1 VQSGNTFSQIK
12 KSVLLTTVGASAL
25 LLSSG
30 AYAQQVVGETETVVV
45 TGSHISSAGYVAP
58 TPVTAVSSRELS
70 DANPSRVVDALRQLP
85 LLSGTVGTNGATGN
99 GTNGQTAL
107 VLRNLTVGNTL
118 VLLNGNRIS
127 PTKIGEG
134 GNLYSG
140 VDISMLP
147 MQFLQRTDIVT
158 GGAGAVYGSDAVA
171 GVVNFILDKNFNG
184 VKGSIDGGQDDS
196 GYQKE
201 KGLKFAMGTAFGGGH
216 GHFEAS
222 AEFYQ
227 NSGMFS
233 NLDTKTGKK
242 ACAIINLPAGGVA
255 GQQLLCNVRTAN
267 ANFQGLVS
275 SGPLKG
281 LTFDNAGNPTTFNYG
296 TLLNGSTMIGGDG
309 LLNQGPSQLGASPA
323 KNMNFY
329 QRTSWDFGNDLDVY
343 LDSSFG
349 ISKYD
354 YQSGTED
361 SNIGGSVSAATGL
374 TTGGTGLAILPDNAY
389 LPASVK
395 AAMAANKVT
404 SFVLNKYWANLP
416 ASIDNNDTAAYRI
429 LIGAEGRV
437 FNDWRWDAHLQNG
450 QAREKTFAT
459 FDNNVGHAIL
469 AADAVVNPATGQI
482 VCRSTLTNPTNGCVP
497 VNPFGNSGLTPRVG
511 YAVDGVSDAQLNY
524 LTQTVGETIKTLET
538 DAAFNLSGEAF
549 QGPAGPVSVA
559 TGFEWRYESMNQI
572 ATPNV
577 SIDPLT
583 NSLTFGRID
592 LTSQTGNYNVKEG
605 YVETDVPLLKDVP
618 LVQNLS
624 FNGALRETNYS
635 EVGGLSQTFK
645 LGLVW
650 DIEDGYRVRGT
661 FSRDVRAPSL
671 AELFSGGA
679 PGIPAGGVQ
688 NFLQPGAPINLGV
701 IANSSGN
708 PNLKPQHGTTMTVGL
723 VLTPNWLPGFQA
735 SIDGWRI
742 AIRNG
747 IANFSTAQ
755 IVQNC
760 AQGAT
765 NQCAYIIFNP
775 DGSLKQV
782 NQVPQNISS
791 INTEGVDMETNYVFG
806 LDDFTDM
813 SGEILLHANANY
825 ISQFITN
832 LPGSTIFNNAGVGLP
847 QWRYTYRAKYTNGPF
862 SMFLQARWTGSANS
876 SKVLTPA
883 QLVPFHIGG
892 QTLVDMNVEYAIP
905 VGSGT
910 VSPYFNVTD
919 LFNDYPPIQAG
930 ASANSNRYD
939 SFGRH
944 FRTGV
949 RFSF

>member
-1 VQSGNTFSQIK
+1 MQSGHSFSQIK
-12 KSVLLTTVGASAL
+12 KSVLLTTAGASAL
-25 LLSSG
+25 LMSSG
-30 AYAQQVVGETETVVV
+30 AYAQESPNVETVVV
-45 TGSHISSAGYVAP
+45 TGSHIESAGYIAP
-58 TPVTAVSSRELS
+58 TPVIAVTAKDLT

-85 LLSGTVGTNGATGN
+85 QLSGTVGTNGATGN

-184 VKGSIDGGQDDS
+184 VKGSIDAGQDDA
-196 GYQKE
+196 GTQRE
-201 KGLKFAMGTAFGGGH
+201 KGIKLAVGSGFGGGH

-227 NSGMFS
+227 NSGAYTIF
-233 NLDTKTGKK
+233 DTKTGKK
-242 ACAIINLPAGGVA
+242 ACAIINLPAGSA
-255 GQQLLCNVRTAN
+255 TQQQLLCDVRTAN
-267 ANFQGLVS
+267 ANFQGLVT

-296 TLLNGSTMIGGDG
+296 TLVNGSTMVGGDG

-329 QRTSWDFGNDLDVY
+329 QRTSWDFGDDLNVY
-343 LDSSFG
+343 VDGSFG

-361 SNIGGSVSAATGL
+361 SNIGGSVSAVTGQ

-404 SFVLNKYWANLP
+404 SFVLNKYWANVP
-416 ASIDNNDTAAYRI
+416 GSIDNNDTTAVRL
-429 LIGAEGRV
+429 LIGAEGKI
-437 FNDWRWDAHLQNG
+437 FNDWHWDAHFQNG

-459 FDNNVGHAIL
+459 YDNYVSHFML
-469 AADAVVNPATGQI
+469 ASDAVVNPANGQI
-482 VCRSTLTNPTNGCVP
+482 VCRSTLTSPTNGCVP

-511 YAVDGVSDAQLNY
+511 YQANGMTAAQLDY
-524 LTQTVGETIKTLET
+524 LTDTVGETIKTLET
-538 DAAFNLSGEAF
+538 DAAFNISGVAF
-549 QGPAGPVSVA
+549 QAPAGPVSVA
-559 TGFEWRYESMNQI
+559 TGFEYRYESMNQV
-572 ATPNV
+572 ATPGV

-583 NSLTFGRID
+583 SSLTYGRID

-605 YVETDVPLLKDVP
+605 YIETDVPLLKDVP
-618 LVQNLS
+618 LVQS
-624 FNGALRETNYS
+624 MTFNGAVRETNYS
-635 EVGGLSQTFK
+635 EVGGLSLTYK
-645 LGLVW
+645 AGLVW
-650 DIEDGYRVRGT
+650 DVADGYRIRGT
-661 FSRDVRAPSL
+661 FSRDVRAPTL
-671 AELFSGGA
+671 AELFAGGA

-708 PNLKPQHGTTMTVGL
+708 PNLKPQHGTTMTVGFI
-723 VLTPNWLPGFQA
+723 LTPDWLPGFQA

-742 AIRNG
+742 AIRQG
-747 IANFSTAQ
+747 IANFGTGA

-760 AQGAT
+760 AQGAKD
-765 NQCAYIIFNP
+765 QCAYIILNP

-791 INTEGVDMETNYVFG
+791 INTEGVDMEANYLFG
-806 LDDFTDM
+806 LDDFTDL
-813 SGEILLHANANY
+813 SGEIALHASSNY

-847 QWRYTYRAKYTNGPF
+847 QWRYTYRAKYSNGPF
-862 SMFLQARWTGSANS
+862 AIFVQARWSGSSNS

-883 QLVPFHIGG
+883 QLLPYHIGG

-910 VSPYFNVTD
+910 ISPYLNVTD
-919 LFNDYPPIQAG
+919 LFNDYPPGAAG

-944 FRTGV
+944 FRVGM
-949 RFSF
+949 RFNF